1 MPSYEESGII
11 ALGQLI
17 GVDQVDKID
26 DLHLI
31 NAVKKG
37 DFDRVEEL
45 LKENKLLKEENK
57 LLKEENKLLKEE
69 NKLLKENKE
78 NPTLDLDYQDSIGAT
93 ALFYAAS
100 KGYDKIV
107 EALIAN
113 GANKDI
119 ANYDG
124 QSPFLEAC
132 SNGNLLVVE
141 QLVNAGVDVN
151 KAKGDG
157 FYESYSLARFSDTVK
172 KGVVGT
178 TPLHAAS
185 TAGHHLVV
193 RELLRL
199 GADVEGLE
207 GEQSPLWFASGLG
220 NHEVIQELI
229 NSGADVN
236 KAIPGS
242 PSPLFLASQNGFD
255 LVVNE
260 LISSGADVNNA
271 FNGVMPI
278 YKACEKNRI
287 KIVKALFNAGAD
299 VSCLQ
304 GVDWSREQTNFVADG
319 EMLKL
324 LDEITNQENIDERD
338 AKLALIIIATK
349 NNNIDEVT
357 EILKKGV
364 GVNYQDE
371 FGATAL
377 FYAAERG
384 YDKIAQAL
392 IEKGAN
398 LDLATKDGAT
408 PLFEACVNNHNDIAK
423 ALFKAGADVGCLQES
438 GWLYG
443 TKLKEELE
451 LVGDEMKQLIKEFIN
466 PKNNVDPSEGIA
478 LSPRNLPGRVSH

>member
-1 MPSYEESGII
+1 MPSYEKSGIF
-11 ALGQLI
+11 ALGKLI
-17 GVDQVDKID
+17 GVAEVDEID

-45 LKENKLLKEENK
+45 LKENKLLEENK
-57 LLKEENKLLKEE
+57 K
-69 NKLLKENKE
+69 
-78 NPTLDLDYQDSIGAT
+78 NPPLDYQDSIGAT

-119 ANYDG
+119 ADYDG

-132 SNGNLLVVE
+132 SNGHLLVVE
-141 QLVNAGVDVN
+141 QLVKAGVDVN
-151 KAKGDG
+151 KAKEDVVTPI
-157 FYESYSLARFSDTVK
+157 ESYSLARFSDTVK
-172 KGVVGT
+172 KRVVGA

-185 TAGHHLVV
+185 AAGHHLVV

-199 GADVEGLE
+199 GANVEGLE

-220 NHEVIQELI
+220 NHEVVQELI

-236 KAIPGS
+236 KAMPGS
-242 PSPLFLASQNGFD
+242 PNPLFLASQNDFD

-304 GVDWSREQTNFVADG
+304 GVDWIGKKINFGADLI
-319 EMLKL
+319 MLKL
-324 LDEITNQENIDERD
+324 LDKITNQENIDERD

-349 NNNIDEVT
+349 NKNIDEVR

-384 YDKIAQAL
+384 YDNIAKAL
-392 IEKGAN
+392 IEKGVN

-408 PLFEACVNNHNDIAK
+408 PLFEACVNNHSDIAK
-423 ALFKAGADVGCLQES
+423 ALFKAGADVGCLQEG

-443 TKLKEELE
+443 TKLKKELE

-466 PKNNVDPSEGIA
+466 PENIENRNKGLANKRQPNNSQPNNEVDPSRGRA
-478 LSPRNLPGRVSH
+478 LSPRDIPGRG